1 MNTYAWELRNVT
13 QRFGDFTAVNDIS
26 LAGERGSVTA
36 MLGPN
41 GSGKSTT
48 MDVLLGLRKPTSGE
62 ASMLGM
68 APSKAIAK
76 GLVGAM
82 LQNGGMPQ
90 DLRVAEILRAMS
102 AMTANPAPLSEVVE
116 KANLGSLMK
125 RKQASLSGGERQRV
139 RLALALLGRASLLV
153 LDEPTNAMDVSARRD
168 FWRTL
173 REEATNGGMTV
184 LFATHYLQE
193 AADAADRVVV
203 LAKGNVISDRPLQEM
218 FASQVVISGHLPGGA
233 AESSLSR
240 FCPAGTRIET
250 HGESFRLLVTES
262 SQDARS
268 GQQASDALL
277 RRLLTETRASG
288 LRVSARSID
297 DIYTELVEGENK

>member
-13 QRFGDFTAVNDIS
+13 QRFGDFTAVRDIN
-26 LAGERGSVTA
+26 LAGRQGSVTA
-36 MLGPN
+36 LLGPN

-48 MDVLLGLRKPTSGE
+48 MDILLGLRKPTSGE
-62 ASMLGM
+62 SRMLGM
-68 APSKAIAK
+68 TPAKAVNK

-90 DLRVAEILRAMS
+90 DLRVAEILRTMS
-102 AMTANPAPLSEVVE
+102 AMTVNPAPLSEVVE

-139 RLALALLGRASLLV
+139 RLALALLGRARLLV
-153 LDEPTNAMDVSARRD
+153 LDEPTNAMDVGARRD
-168 FWRTL
+168 FWRML
-173 REEATNGGMTV
+173 REEAASGGMTV

-218 FASQVVISGHLPGGA
+218 FTSQVVVSGSLPGGA
-233 AESSLSR
+233 DESSLGR
-240 FCPAGTRIET
+240 LCPAGTRIET

-262 SQDARS
+262 PQDALS
-268 GQQASDALL
+268 GQQTSDALL